1 MNYLITATSPFL
13 LLSISMTTSAI
24 AVTSKCS
31 TVIAQSKSAISNLTR
46 FDISKLSKYDGIP
59 PKGKTQHL
67 TIISSVVQESIQLK
81 MAKTII
87 TSCPKIGSVRFVAN
101 GTDDQN
107 VYGLLND
114 KVQIFKCTGMENPD
128 KWGEY
133 ACS

>member
-1 MNYLITATSPFL
+1 MNYLTATSPFL
-13 LLSISMTTSAI
+13 LLSISMITSAI
-24 AVTSKCS
+24 AVPSKCS

-87 TSCPKIGSVRFVAN
+87 TS
-101 GTDDQN
+101 
-107 VYGLLND
+107 
-114 KVQIFKCTGMENPD
+114 TGRR
-128 KWGEY
+128 K
-133 ACS
+133 